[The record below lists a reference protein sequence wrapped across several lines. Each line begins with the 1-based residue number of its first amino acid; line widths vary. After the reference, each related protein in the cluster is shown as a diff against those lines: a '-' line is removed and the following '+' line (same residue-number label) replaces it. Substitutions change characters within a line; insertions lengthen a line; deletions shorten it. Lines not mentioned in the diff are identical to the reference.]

1 MRILLTK
8 SKGMKLS
15 HTAQPCAFKCDPNS
29 SDRASFFFFCSLTI
43 DLLFAFEEEVSDDL
57 GTYTEDEE
65 EEEEEET
72 KDSGQSMG
80 KDSDS

>member
-15 HTAQPCAFKCDPNS
+15 HTAQPCVFKCDPNS

-57 GTYTEDEE
+57 GTYTE
-65 EEEEEET
+65 EEEEET